1 MLFSGTENMVG
12 TFLLGYMA
20 DIVGTKIPVTDTI
33 CPYDVTVLDS
43 QVEDLNRDWDKA
55 NLEFLHVACCYKRR
69 CHMLVKSLVGF
80 RMQAPTFDGF
90 RSFLVF
96 LAVSLHQ
103 V

>member
-1 MLFSGTENMVG
+1 MLFSGRGNKVG
-12 TFLLGYMA
+12 TFSLGYMA
-20 DIVGTKIPVTDTI
+20 DIVGTKIPVIGTI
-33 CPYDVTVLDS
+33 CPCDVTVLDS
-43 QVEDLNRDWDKA
+43 QVEDLNRDWDTA
-55 NLEFLHVACCYKRR
+55 NLEFQDVACCYKRR

-80 RMQAPTFDGF
+80 RGQAPTFDGF